1 MRKEQD
7 SMGEMLVPDD
17 ALYGASTQRAVL
29 NFQVSG
35 LRLQSNFISALGL
48 IKLAAAKANVKLEFL
63 PEEWEEGLS
72 AAAREVYEGKH
83 NDQFVVDVFQTGSGT
98 STNMN
103 ANEVIAKRATQLI
116 STDDLAGCRIHP
128 NDHVNL
134 CQSSNDV
141 FPTALHIAAVLACTK
156 DLIPALQ
163 KMEKVLD
170 KKASEFMNII
180 KAGRT
185 HLQDAT
191 PVTLGQEF
199 SGYAAQV
206 KQSITRIER
215 ALEDMR
221 ELPLGGTAVGT
232 GINAHPDFAKEAI
245 EFINSEVNEKFFEAE
260 NHFAAQSA
268 KDAVAELSATL
279 KTTALALLKIA
290 NDIRWLG
297 AGPRCSLGE
306 ISLPALQPGSSI
318 MPGKVNPVMSE
329 AVMMVASQVIGYDSA
344 ITVACQHSNFELNTM
359 MPVMAYD
366 LLESIRLLSNVS
378 DSFTEKCLRGI
389 TANEERCKHFAESSL
404 SNCTAIAPIIGYDK
418 AAKVAKK
425 ALTENISV
433 REAALEYLSKEEL
446 DAALDPQK
454 MTGLD

>member
-1 MRKEQD
+1 
-7 SMGEMLVPDD
+7 MGDMLVPDD

-63 PEEWEEGLS
+63 PEEWGGGLS

-83 NDQFVVDVFQTGSGT
+83 DDQFVVDVFQTGSGT

-116 STDDLAGCRIHP
+116 STEDLAGCRIHP

-141 FPTALHIAAVLACTK
+141 FPTALHIAAVLSCTK

-170 KKASEFMNII
+170 KKAAEFMDII

-206 KQSITRIER
+206 KQSIARIER

-245 EFINSEVNEKFFEAE
+245 EFINNEVGEHFKEAE

-279 KTTALALLKIA
+279 KTLALALMKIA

-297 AGPRCSLGE
+297 AGPRCSLAE

-425 ALTENISV
+425 ALAENISV

-446 DAALDPQK
+446 DIALDPLK